1 MPPLS
6 ERPTH
11 CAVLVLLCL
20 VSLAALE
27 VLDVPGEHPAKLARS
42 QGYLGDHHWATTED
56 GYLLSLFRIRNETAL
71 RAMGREKSPVLVMPG
86 LACNAAIWVLLGPGK
101 ALAYLLADRGY
112 DVWLG
117 NYRGGMYARR
127 HANLTDQD
135 AAFWDFSFD
144 DIGRLDVPALL
155 QEVVALSG
163 HPTVAYIGHSM
174 GASVLTVMAS
184 SRPRYLERV
193 SRAYL
198 LAPAAYMGHAL
209 QPAVYGSAG
218 AVSTLHGGW
227 GLFASGEIPLNSW
240 WVRAAIHGVCSS
252 AMATPL
258 CVLLGGVYAGHD
270 SEQISQADVPLFLN
284 YIPDSM
290 SMKNVRHFTQHFG
303 RERDFRRFDYG
314 AEDNLRRYAS
324 EDAPEYNV
332 SRSTFPASVYYG
344 ENDFLVSPRDVL
356 AFADTLPNVIRPPYR
371 IPYDKFSHIDFFL
384 ARDAKAFLYDQ
395 MIEDLDEDER
405 QFVNN

>member
-218 AVSTLHGGW
+218 AVSTLHVHAAVRPAGWRVRGPRQRADQPGGRAP
-227 GLFASGEIPLNSW
+227 LPQLHSGQHVDEE
-240 WVRAAIHGVCSS
+240 RAALHAALRARARLSALRLRCGGQPSEVRERRRTRVQRQQVHLPGLRLLRRERLPGQPAGCVGVCRYS
-252 AMATPL
+252 AQCDQTALPNPVRQVQPHRFL
-258 CVLLGGVYAGHD
+258 FGQGCE
-270 SEQISQADVPLFLN
+270 SVPLR
-284 YIPDSM
+284 P
-290 SMKNVRHFTQHFG
+290 
-303 RERDFRRFDYG
+303 
-314 AEDNLRRYAS
+314 
-324 EDAPEYNV
+324 
-332 SRSTFPASVYYG
+332 
-344 ENDFLVSPRDVL
+344 ND
-356 AFADTLPNVIRPPYR
+356 
-371 IPYDKFSHIDFFL
+371 
-384 ARDAKAFLYDQ
+384 
-395 MIEDLDEDER
+395 
-405 QFVNN
+405 